1 METEGILCLQHRGVP
16 TTVTIGGSNTGRSFT
31 CIAVPTPPPVLPRV
45 NLWRLSEFSIRIL
58 EILRD
63 CGSATNRDFCNKL
76 GKSNNYIKQYLYRL
90 SKKGLIYRDNENWRW
105 FLHELDNDFFVE
117 LDKILYIIYNGN
129 TKVTDKE
136 QKGNTADTLPI
147 VLPINKIPEIKI
159 EDKKPECRPQKP
171 RKSKQ
176 VSLVELF
183 KKVTQE
189 QVERGVVELLAS
201 EVENEI
207 VLTLAN
213 WYDKTTSEA
222 TGRYY
227 KHYSG
232 PMEFADA
239 LGYSMMDVTAALC
252 NLDDKGWI
260 YTVPPNKDKYGR
272 WKIGFT
278 EEFLEKVKQ
287 R

>member
-16 TTVTIGGSNTGRSFT
+16 ATVTITGSNTGGSFS
-31 CIAVPTPPPVLPRV
+31 CIAVTPTPPVLPKV
-45 NLWRLSEFSIRIL
+45 NLWRFSEFSIRIL

-76 GKSNNYIKQYLYRL
+76 GKSNNYVKQYLYRL
-90 SKKGLIYRDNENWRW
+90 SNKGLIFRDNETWKW
-105 FLHELDNDFFVE
+105 FLHDLDNDFFVE

-136 QKGNTADTLPI
+136 QKGNTGDTLPI
-147 VLPINKIPEIKI
+147 VLPINNTPEIKI

-189 QVERGVVELLAS
+189 QIERGVVELLAS

-213 WYDKTTSEA
+213 WYDKTSSEA

-227 KHYSG
+227 KHYGG
-232 PMEFADA
+232 PLEFADS
-239 LGYSMMDVTAALC
+239 LGYSMMDVTEALC

-260 YTVPPNKDKYGR
+260 YTVDPKKDKYGR